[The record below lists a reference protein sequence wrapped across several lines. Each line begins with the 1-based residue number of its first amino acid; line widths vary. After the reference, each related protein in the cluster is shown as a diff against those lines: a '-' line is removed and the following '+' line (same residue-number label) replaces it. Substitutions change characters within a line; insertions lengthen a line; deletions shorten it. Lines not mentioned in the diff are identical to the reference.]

1 MRILFFSHYFP
12 PEVNAPANRT
22 YEHCREWVA
31 AGHEV
36 HVVTCVPSHPLG
48 VPFKGYRTGWYQ
60 QERRDGIVVHRVW
73 TSLAPNKGVLRRTI
87 NYLSFVPTAV
97 WRGLR
102 LGRFDIVIGTSPQ
115 FFCAA
120 AAGIAASLKRTPWV
134 FELRDLWPE
143 SIHAVGAAR
152 SYMPLKVLE
161 KLELLLYARARE
173 VVCVSEAFVANLV
186 SRGVPAEKISF
197 VPNGVNTATWTAGR
211 RTEGRARLG
220 AGDRDIIV
228 SYIGTVGMAH
238 NIGTVLD
245 AARLLAP
252 VRRDIRF
259 VVVGDGAERETLV
272 RRAREEGLDNVTFTG
287 LVPRSEIPDYLAASD
302 VSLVTL
308 KPSALFKTV
317 LPSKLFESMAAARPI
332 VLAVEGEAR
341 RLLDRAGAGV
351 SVAPGDASALAAAVE
366 RLAGDPE
373 LRRTLGA
380 AGALFVEREFSR
392 RTWAERYLRILNR
405 VRLSKPGA
413 ESRQATASHETL

>member
-31 AGHEV
+31 AGHDV
-36 HVVTCVPSHPLG
+36 HVITCVPSHPLG
-48 VPFKGYRTGWYQ
+48 V
-60 QERRDGIVVHRVW
+60 
-73 TSLAPNKGVLRRTI
+73 
-87 NYLSFVPTAV
+87 
-97 WRGLR
+97 
-102 LGRFDIVIGTSPQ
+102 
-115 FFCAA
+115 
-120 AAGIAASLKRTPWV
+120 
-134 FELRDLWPE
+134 
-143 SIHAVGAAR
+143 
-152 SYMPLKVLE
+152 PLKVLE

-186 SRGVPAEKISF
+186 GRGVPAAKISF

-211 RTEGRARLG
+211 RAEGRARLG

-238 NIGTVLD
+238 NIGTVLE

-252 VRRDIRF
+252 ARRDIRF

-272 RRAREEGLDNVTFTG
+272 RRAREEGLDNGTFTG

-317 LPSKLFESMAAARPI
+317 LPSKMFESMAAACP
-332 VLAVEGEAR
+332 
-341 RLLDRAGAGV
+341 
-351 SVAPGDASALAAAVE
+351 
-366 RLAGDPE
+366 
-373 LRRTLGA
+373 
-380 AGALFVEREFSR
+380 
-392 RTWAERYLRILNR
+392 
-405 VRLSKPGA
+405 
-413 ESRQATASHETL
+413 